1 MVHRQNHSTG
11 ERFRWSKIGSQVTSP
26 TLPCKSECP
35 LEWSE
40 SRYCTFQLAEYLVV
54 YSQSSLYCHH
64 FLPLSCL
71 PPVLPPLS
79 LDLCRLTASLWEVK
93 GRWQGGVPSL
103 RHNQI
108 LPTHPDWQPMLPWH
122 NPPSVPMRLTYP
134 LTLNM
139 VCLSCSLASMNMILP
154 PGIPSAHPDL
164 SLFARAN
171 SNVTSSTDPPQTS
184 LPLHPEHQAR
194 SRCLIN
200 TCWVSK
206 WRKEQNVHCLCC
218 LETLIRVTED

>member
-1 MVHRQNHSTG
+1 MYLGRGCLATETNSHLRGQSKCKLLLAPTHLSFEKTYLHEHVCDLWMVHRQNHSTG

-40 SRYCTFQLAEYLVV
+40 SRYRTFQVAEYLVV
-54 YSQSSLYCHH
+54 YSRSSLYCHR

-93 GRWQGGVPSL
+93 GRWLGGVPSL

-122 NPPSVPMRLTYP
+122 NPPSVPTRLTYP

-139 VCLSCSLASMNMILP
+139 VCLSCSLASMHMILP
-154 PGIPSAHPDL
+154 PGIPSAHPD
-164 SLFARAN
+164 
-171 SNVTSSTDPPQTS
+171 
-184 LPLHPEHQAR
+184 R
-194 SRCLIN
+194 S
-200 TCWVSK
+200 
-206 WRKEQNVHCLCC
+206 
-218 LETLIRVTED
+218 